1 MGTLGDAKKLLVV
14 PKGGKGKL
22 CGTSKTLLNAVASV
36 VGAGTASNC
45 TGPDLKDNVKVAN
58 LSRNENAKD
67 DFYTQSLIVMP
78 GCTLEVW
85 DKDTSPESK
94 RELWHRFLSLNVL
107 YQEKEASGMLRRR
120 KRREKM
126 LAI

>member
-1 MGTLGDAKKLLVV
+1 MPLPVSLERELHPTVLDLTSRITLRL
-14 PKGGKGKL
+14 PIF
-22 CGTSKTLLNAVASV
+22 
-36 VGAGTASNC
+36 
-45 TGPDLKDNVKVAN
+45 
-58 LSRNENAKD
+58 SRNENAKD

-94 RELWHRFLSLNVL
+94 RELWHRFLSLNVSN
-107 YQEKEASGMLRRR
+107 QEREASGMLRRR
-120 KRREKM
+120 KRREQM